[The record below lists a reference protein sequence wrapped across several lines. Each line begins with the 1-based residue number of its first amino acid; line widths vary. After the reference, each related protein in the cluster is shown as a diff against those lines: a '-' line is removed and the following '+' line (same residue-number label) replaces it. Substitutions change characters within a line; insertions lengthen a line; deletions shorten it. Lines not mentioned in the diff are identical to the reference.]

1 MKQYPD
7 YLVHFN
13 KNHSKANGQFVSGD
27 GDGDG
32 VINDHANQKKQLT
45 PEEKKKR
52 AKRNAWIAVGA
63 GAAGTAMVAATM
75 FLTSKKDLT
84 VMGPDGKPKTIS
96 TPRGK
101 QMAWGFINRARSIAV
116 LAKGDK

>member
-7 YLVHFN
+7 YLVHYN
-13 KNHSKANGQFVSGD
+13 KNHSKVNGQFVSGD

-32 VINDHANQKKQLT
+32 VANDHANQKKQLT

-63 GAAGTAMVAATM
+63 GTAATLALGTAMVLDYRNEKIRSQTRAKEAQEVIDR
-75 FLTSKKDLT
+75 FRASK
-84 VMGPDGKPKTIS
+84 
-96 TPRGK
+96 
-101 QMAWGFINRARSIAV
+101 
-116 LAKGDK
+116 AKFVGGDW

>member
-1 MKQYPD
+1 MAD
-7 YLVHFN
+7 YLVHYN

-32 VINDHANQKKQLT
+32 VVNDHANQKKQLT

-63 GAAGTAMVAATM
+63 GAAATIALGTAMVLDYRNEKIKQQAKQAQVREIIDRFRAA
-75 FLTSKKDLT
+75 KAKDI
-84 VMGPDGKPKTIS
+84 G
-96 TPRGK
+96 
-101 QMAWGFINRARSIAV
+101 
-116 LAKGDK
+116 GDW